1 MLPLKGADE
10 DRGDHDH
17 ASAGVGEVDES
28 HLEVVFLDYA
38 EAAKQQRPSRQQV
51 NKSKHLLASSRLNCK
66 HDDLIFINCMI
77 M

>member
-38 EAAKQQRPSRQQV
+38 EAGRQPS
-51 NKSKHLLASSRLNCK
+51 SKGLHASK
-66 HDDLIFINCMI
+66 
-77 M
+77 

>member
-17 ASAGVGEVDES
+17 ASAGVGEVDEVDES

-51 NKSKHLLASSRLNCK
+51 NKSKHLLASNRLNCTST
-66 HDDLIFINCMI
+66 NRMT
-77 M
+77 